1 MIKAVKGMND
11 LFGKKAYLW
20 GRMEED
26 IKLLI
31 ANANFIEFR
40 TPIVE
45 EIALFK
51 RGVGETT
58 DVVQKEMYDFFDKKG
73 RHIAMRPEGTASVV
87 RAFIEH
93 GLSLN
98 EPLPFKTFYI
108 GPFFRYEKPQKGRY
122 RQFHQ
127 FGIEIF
133 GDDSPQMDGEMIY
146 TACKVLEH
154 FKVKFDVHINSIGCK
169 ECRPAYREKL
179 IQYFSLKKEDLCKEC
194 KERIA
199 VNPLRLLDCKTCD
212 PKSKYD
218 DLPIMTDHLCDNC
231 ASHFKGLK
239 ETLEVFHVSYK
250 EDPFIVR
257 GLDYYTRTAFEI
269 LAETGGAHNAVAGG
283 GRYDNLVADIGG
295 PDTPATGF
303 AMGLERL
310 FDLIPEDFYS
320 LPPLSVGYALCEEA
334 VHDLVHFAKHMSHHP
349 VRFFADYK
357 PRRFKKALQKADK
370 TGTDFVFVIGE
381 NEVKEKTILM
391 KNMKTGTQKVFG
403 QHEVLLIVRELM
415 NYEVEVQSLLCH
427 KDKS

>member
-1 MIKAVKGMND
+1 MITAVKGMND
-11 LFGKKAYLW
+11 LFGKRARRW

-26 IKLLI
+26 IKLLVG
-31 ANANFIEFR
+31 NANFTEFR

-58 DVVQKEMYDFFDKKG
+58 DVVQKEMYDFLDKKG

-93 GLSLN
+93 GIAMN
-98 EPLPFKTFYI
+98 EPLPFKAFYI
-108 GPFFRYEKPQKGRY
+108 APFFRYERPQKGRY

-133 GDDSPQMDGEMIY
+133 GDDSAQMDAEMIF
-146 TACKVLEH
+146 TACRVLDH
-154 FKVKFDVHINSIGCK
+154 FKVNFEVHVNSIGCK

-179 IQYFSLKKEDLCKEC
+179 VEYFSSKKEHLCDDC
-194 KERIA
+194 KTRINT
-199 VNPLRLLDCKTCD
+199 NPLRLLDCKTCD
-212 PKSKYD
+212 PKSKYRD
-218 DLPIMTDHLCDNC
+218 IPVMTDHLCVACD
-231 ASHFKGLK
+231 AHFKQLQK
-239 ETLEVFHVSYK
+239 SLAIFHVPYII
-250 EDPFIVR
+250 DPFIVR

-269 LAETGGAHNAVAGG
+269 SANTGGSQNAVAGG

-310 FDLIPEDFYS
+310 FDLISEDFYAE
-320 LPPLSVGYALCEEA
+320 PVLSAGYALCDEA
-334 VHDLVHFAKHMSHHP
+334 VDDLVHFAKHMSHHP

-357 PRRFKKALQKADK
+357 PKKFKKALQKADK
-370 TGTDFVFVIGE
+370 TGAEFMFIIGE
-381 NEVKEKTILM
+381 DEVKEKKVLM
-391 KNMKTGTQKVFG
+391 KNMKTGEQKVYG
-403 QHEVLLIVRELM
+403 QHEVMLIVRD
-415 NYEVEVQSLLCH
+415 LLNH
-427 KDKS
+427 ESQAFPKS